1 MKEEREK
8 RQLEAKRKRIYQQKM
23 AEREAKLAERERL
36 AQEKARR
43 AEERQARIKA
53 QEEFQRKRDLAA
65 KMNLNMNDQQLK
77 ELTGEELLKQRQ
89 QEEIEKHRKLQ
100 KKMRAQSN
108 HVDYFAAPSE
118 RMSAVSL
125 TNTSRRRWTWRR
137 NVSAPTKRKPARS
150 T

>member
-1 MKEEREK
+1 MANMWQPSSETTPIILLGKVLIERMKEEREK

-23 AEREAKLAERERL
+23 AEREAKLAEREWL

-77 ELTGEELLKQRQ
+77 ELHLP
-89 QEEIEKHRKLQ
+89 
-100 KKMRAQSN
+100 RASQ
-108 HVDYFAAPSE
+108 AAP
-118 RMSAVSL
+118 AGGD
-125 TNTSRRRWTWRR
+125 
-137 NVSAPTKRKPARS
+137 
-150 T
+150 